1 MADGQKGVKAMAIT
15 AIGVQPQYHTH
26 PALRQRGDPAVQQAV
41 VGDVSAVPEAEQA
54 AAHTRDEGA
63 RQDHPGRSHVQQTLH
78 QVEHSVRQKLR
89 DALDASTLDASA
101 RREILQ
107 VEKQFRGDLAAAF
120 RASSDGSEVDPE
132 ALAEG
137 VRLSLQSM
145 AERLHFTLDALL
157 PPVPWEAEIPPE
169 PEMREQTPA
178 DTPVDGGLD
187 LLA

>member
-1 MADGQKGVKAMAIT
+1 MAIT

-26 PALRQRGDPAVQQAV
+26 PALRQRGDPAVQQAA
-41 VGDVSAVPEAEQA
+41 VGDVAAVPEAEQA
-54 AAHTRDEGA
+54 ASHARDEGD

-78 QVEHSVRQKLR
+78 QVERSVRQKLR
-89 DALDASTLDASA
+89 DALEASSLDASA
-101 RREILQ
+101 QREVLQ
-107 VEKQFRGDLAAAF
+107 VEKQFRGDLTAAF
-120 RASSDGSEVDPE
+120 RAASDGGDVDPE

-137 VRLSLQSM
+137 VRSSLQSM

-169 PEMREQTPA
+169 PEVREQPPA
-178 DTPVDGGLD
+178 SEPVDGGLD